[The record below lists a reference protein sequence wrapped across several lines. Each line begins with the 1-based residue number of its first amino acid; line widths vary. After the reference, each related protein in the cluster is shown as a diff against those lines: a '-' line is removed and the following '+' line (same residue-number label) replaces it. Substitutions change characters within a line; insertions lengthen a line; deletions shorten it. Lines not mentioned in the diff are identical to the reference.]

1 MNAYIVIAIG
11 ALSTV
16 VYFVFKL
23 MLSKVEQG
31 AKAEEK
37 QAQAEVDKK
46 RADEMM
52 KDKTVAQVVND
63 LINGRF

>member
-1 MNAYIVIAIG
+1 MSAYITIAIG
-11 ALSTV
+11 AFATV

-37 QAQAEVDKK
+37 MAQADVDKK

-52 KDKTVAQVVND
+52 KDKTVADVIND
-63 LINGRF
+63 LDNGRF

>member
-1 MNAYIVIAIG
+1 
-11 ALSTV
+11 
-16 VYFVFKL
+16 

-37 QAQAEVDKK
+37 LAQADIDKK

-52 KDKTVAQVVND
+52 KDKTVADVIND
-63 LINGRF
+63 LDNGRF